1 MMKNVLR
8 FELSSLPLRQAT
20 QTALMLLVVFA
31 AMISAQAQV
40 TTGTLR
46 GLVKDPNGA
55 VVPGAKVTI
64 TDKTN
69 GSSQSTQTANGGEYE
84 FTNLL
89 PSDYTMTIEAN
100 NFKTLTV
107 NEVKVSANK
116 VNDVPVELAV
126 GARTESVT
134 VSAGGTELVQTS
146 TTTLSKD
153 FGARQ
158 VVELAQTSTGAATGI
173 NNLALIAPG
182 VTSSGGVGV
191 GAGGSVGGQ
200 RPRNNDFI
208 VDGVDNNDKAVT
220 GPQIYVSPET
230 VQEFS
235 LLTNQYSAEYGHSTG
250 GQFITVTKSGTNGFH
265 GTAYDFLQN
274 RLLNA
279 LDTQQKNGGVVRTL
293 GTDNSNPRFDFNR
306 WGGNV
311 GGPILKNKLFFF
323 TSYERYALGRA
334 ASPAGISA
342 PTSAGLAAIAAL
354 PGISAANFGIFK
366 QYVPVAAA
374 HDLPAGSMTMCAGI
388 RPTSGANAGVC
399 PGPLGGTFVDIPVGS
414 VTFAAPNFQNQKNF
428 MVNIDFTQSSKTQ
441 HRGRFI
447 WNNQSIID
455 NSATFPIFYNLIPVQ
470 GRLFSY
476 TLTHSFTPTVTNE
489 TRLAYRRFFQSFQ
502 VPDIQY
508 PGLDVFPNI
517 GLGDLGINI
526 GPDGNAPQFNIEN
539 NYQVVDTLTWTK
551 GAHSIK
557 FGGDFR
563 KLISPQSFV
572 QRQRGDYEYNTADL
586 YLRDIAPDFLGE
598 RSVGASA
605 YYGDQKML
613 FSFVQDDWRIRPN
626 VTLNLGLSHVYEE
639 LPFSARNQTINS
651 ISSVPGLLVFGEPK
665 SQKKNFAPRIG
676 VAWSPNYSSGY
687 LGKVF
692 GGAGQSSIRASFQM
706 AYDVIFDNLYILS
719 LPPQA
724 NQTVDVGSNGPGN
737 PGVSTNFIGGG
748 AIGPG
753 VIPVAGNAA
762 NARAATSAWIPDQ
775 KLPHSQSWSLGYQRQ
790 FRKDWSLELRYV
802 GSRGINLLTQNRIN
816 VQNRVTDTPGGFLP
830 TFLSAPSQA
839 TLDALTTTLTAIQAR
854 PRIVPE
860 FSAAGF
866 NANVVAF
873 LSNGS
878 SNYHGGSATLTRR
891 FARGFQMSAAY
902 TWSHLIDDTTAEVF
916 STVLS
921 PRRVQDFRNLSAE
934 RSTSALNHTHRFVTS
949 GIYDLPYF
957 NKSKNRWAR
966 TFLGG
971 INFSGTFTI
980 ESGEYVTVLS
990 GNDANQNGDSAG
1002 DRTIINPAGA
1012 FNTASNVTALKRTD
1026 GQTVGYLATNPSA
1039 RYIRAGNG
1047 ALANAGRNTFL
1058 SPAIKNLDFS
1068 IFKNFAITE
1077 TKKIQLGAD
1086 LFNAFNHPQYVPG
1099 SVNTVDPIAT
1109 TGVNQYNTIA
1119 NGLTD
1124 LFVADH
1130 IFSSHPRVIQLRLR
1144 FTF

>member
-1 MMKNVLR
+1 MKITR
-8 FELSSLPLRQAT
+8 SFELNSLPFGHVMQA
-20 QTALMLLVVFA
+20 ALVLLVVLA
-31 AMISAQAQV
+31 AIISAQAQV

-55 VVPGAKVTI
+55 VVPGAKVTL
-64 TDKTN
+64 TDKSN
-69 GSSQSTQTANGGEYE
+69 GSSQSTQTANGGEFE

-89 PSDYTMTIEAN
+89 PSDYTLTVDAA

-107 NEVKVSANK
+107 NEVKVSVNK
-116 VNDVPVELAV
+116 VTDVPVELAV

-134 VSAGGTELVQTS
+134 VSAGGTELVQTT

-182 VTSSGGVGV
+182 VTSNGGVGV

-220 GPQIYVSPET
+220 GPQIYVTPEA

-250 GQFITVTKSGTNGFH
+250 GQFITVTKSGTNQFH
-265 GTAYDFLQN
+265 GTAYEFLQN
-274 RLLNA
+274 RTLNA
-279 LDTQQKNGGVVRTL
+279 LDTLQKNAGIVRTL
-293 GTDNSNPRFDFNR
+293 GTANSNPRFDFNR
-306 WGGNV
+306 FGGNV

-323 TSYERYALGRA
+323 VSYEQYALGRA
-334 ASPAGISA
+334 ASPGGISA
-342 PTSAGLAAIAAL
+342 PTAAGLATLSAL
-354 PGISAANFGIFK
+354 PAISAGNLAIFK
-366 QYVPVAAA
+366 QYVPIA
-374 HDLPAGSMTMCAGI
+374 
-388 RPTSGANAGVC
+388 PTANAGTMAMCATAYSATGTC
-399 PGPLGGTFVDIPVGS
+399 PGPNGGTFVQIPIGNIN
-414 VTFAAPNFQNQKNF
+414 FAAPNFQNQKNF

-455 NSATFPIFYNLIPVQ
+455 NAATLPVFFNLIPVQ

-476 TLTHSFTPTVTNE
+476 TLTHSFTPNVTNE
-489 TRLAYRRFFQSFQ
+489 TRLGYRRFLQTFQ
-502 VPDIQY
+502 VPNITF
-508 PGLDVFPNI
+508 PGLDQFPNI
-517 GLGDLGINI
+517 GLNDIGVNI
-526 GPDGNAPQFNIEN
+526 GPDPNAPQFNIEN
-539 NYQVVDTLTWTK
+539 NYQIVDTLTWTK

-572 QRQRGDYEYNTADL
+572 QRQRGDYEYNTTDL
-586 YLRDIAPDFLGE
+586 FLRDIAPDQLGE

-605 YYGDQKML
+605 YYGDQRML

-626 VTLNLGLSHVYEE
+626 VTLNLGLSHVYEQ
-639 LPFSARNQTINS
+639 LPFSARQQTINS
-651 ISSVPGLLVFGEPK
+651 ISSVPGVLVFGEPK

-676 VAWSPNYSSGY
+676 VAWSPNYSTGY
-687 LGKVF
+687 LGRIF

-724 NQTVDVGSNGPGN
+724 NQTKDVGSNSPGT
-737 PGVSTNFIGGG
+737 PGISTNFIGSG
-748 AIGPG
+748 AISPA
-753 VIPVAGNAA
+753 VVPVAGNAA

-775 KLPHSQSWSLGYQRQ
+775 KLPYSQSWSVGYQRQ
-790 FRKDWSLELRYV
+790 FHQDWSLELRYV

-816 VQNRVTDTPGGFLP
+816 VQSRVTNTPGGFLP
-830 TFLSAPSQA
+830 TLFSAPSQA
-839 TLDALTTTLTAIQAR
+839 TLDAMTTTLATIDAR
-854 PRIVPE
+854 PRIIPT
-860 FSAAGF
+860 FSNAGF
-866 NANVVAF
+866 TANVVAF

-878 SNYHGGSATLTRR
+878 SNYHGGSATVTRR

-921 PRRVQDFRNLSAE
+921 PRRVQDFQNLPAE
-934 RSTSALNHTHRFVTS
+934 RATSALNHTHRFVAS
-949 GIYDLPYF
+949 GLYDLPYF
-957 NKSKNRWAR
+957 NKSDNRWAR
-966 TFLGG
+966 MLLGG
-971 INFSGTFTI
+971 INFSGTLTF

-1002 DRTIINPAGA
+1002 DRTIINPSGA
-1012 FNTASNVTALKRTD
+1012 FNTASKVVALTRTD
-1026 GQTVGYLATNPSA
+1026 GQIVAYLATNPNA
-1039 RYIRAGNG
+1039 RYIQAGNG

-1058 SPAIKNLDFS
+1058 SPAIQNLDFS
-1068 IFKNFAITE
+1068 MFKNFAITE
-1077 TKKIQLGAD
+1077 TKKIQIGVDFL
-1086 LFNAFNHPQYVPG
+1086 NAFNHPQYVPG

-1119 NGLTD
+1119 NGLTN
-1124 LFVADH
+1124 LFVPSA
-1130 IFSSHPRVIQLRLR
+1130 IFSSHPRVIQLRFR